1 MTKKKKNKLLDNRIL
16 WIVLSL
22 LASLVI
28 WMYLNGTQQEEIE
41 IDLRGVEVVFEGAD
55 TLQDTREYI
64 IANVDNYSV
73 DVTIRGTRVNIGS
86 LSASDVKA
94 VIDVSGI
101 TNTGYN
107 SRTYTL
113 RFPDRVDADAV
124 TLVSSSPSVIGFDVT
139 RMTTKAVPVECVFT
153 GSTAEGYI
161 YDGIEW
167 EPTTVRISGT
177 ESQLADVA
185 TAYIEIA
192 YMDMD
197 SSRTV
202 DVPYTLVDSEGN
214 PVSTE
219 GLEFDTDTV
228 SVTVN
233 INMTKQVPLTVSA
246 NYGAGAT
253 EDNTRVTVSP
263 ENIMISG
270 DASVVESINYISVAT
285 IDTTSFSASFTD
297 EYDIILP
304 EGVENLTGTTTAD
317 VTVEV
322 LNLETRSF
330 TVSNINVTGLPEG
343 YSADV
348 ITQSLAVT
356 LRGSAADLDSIRTE
370 NLSAVADLSEVSQT
384 GDMTVNVRIR
394 VDGFPNTGAI
404 GTYQIAISVSRGG

>member
-28 WMYLNGTQQEEIE
+28 WIYLNGTQQEEIE

-86 LSASDVKA
+86 LSAPDVQA

-246 NYGAGAT
+246 SYGAGAT

>member
-86 LSASDVKA
+86 LSASDVQA

-246 NYGAGAT
+246 SYGAGAT

-370 NLSAVADLSEVSQT
+370 NLFAVADLSEVSQT

>member
-28 WMYLNGTQQEEIE
+28 WIYLNGTQQEEIE

>member
-1 MTKKKKNKLLDNRIL
+1 M
-16 WIVLSL
+16 
-22 LASLVI
+22 
-28 WMYLNGTQQEEIE
+28 
-41 IDLRGVEVVFEGAD
+41 
-55 TLQDTREYI
+55 
-64 IANVDNYSV
+64 
-73 DVTIRGTRVNIGS
+73 
-86 LSASDVKA
+86 
-94 VIDVSGI
+94 
-101 TNTGYN
+101 
-107 SRTYTL
+107 
-113 RFPDRVDADAV
+113 
-124 TLVSSSPSVIGFDVT
+124 
-139 RMTTKAVPVECVFT
+139 
-153 GSTAEGYI
+153 
-161 YDGIEW
+161 
-167 EPTTVRISGT
+167 
-177 ESQLADVA
+177 
-185 TAYIEIA
+185 
-192 YMDMD
+192 
-197 SSRTV
+197 
-202 DVPYTLVDSEGN
+202 
-214 PVSTE
+214 
-219 GLEFDTDTV
+219 

-246 NYGAGAT
+246 SYGAGAT

-330 TVSNINVTGLPEG
+330 TVSNNFKCFFTGLPEG

>member
-1 MTKKKKNKLLDNRIL
+1 MTKKKKNKMLDNRIL

-86 LSASDVKA
+86 LSASDVQA

-246 NYGAGAT
+246 SYGAGAT